1 MALSVNCG
9 GHPAYR
15 DLHAPFI
22 FWPADSGRD
31 PIYMSRRVRRSWR
44 RWLWR
49 IPAVLLGAPIL
60 LIVCLRWV
68 DPVASAFMLQRQLG
82 LWSEGSWHWVRYDW
96 VDWEY
101 LAPALPLAAVAAED
115 QRFPQHW
122 GFDFQAI
129 AEAWE
134 DNADGRRVRG
144 ASTISQQ
151 VAKNLFL
158 WSGRSWVR
166 KGLEAYLTILIEA
179 LWPKRRILEVYLNV
193 AQFGPE
199 VFGVGAASA
208 RYFDKVPLRVTR
220 HEAALLM
227 AVLPNPVRYR
237 IERPTAYVSGRAAR
251 IQTFMRQLGSD
262 YLNEL

>member
-1 MALSVNCG
+1 
-9 GHPAYR
+9 
-15 DLHAPFI
+15 
-22 FWPADSGRD
+22 
-31 PIYMSRRVRRSWR
+31 MSRRSPRRSWR

-60 LIVCLRWV
+60 LIVSLRWV
-68 DPVASAFMLQRQLG
+68 DPVASAFMLQRQLE

-158 WSGRSWVR
+158 WSGRSWMR
-166 KGLEAYLTILIEA
+166 KGLEAYLTVLIET

-193 AQFGPE
+193 AQFGPD

-208 RYFDKVPLRVTR
+208 RYFDKVPLQVTP
-220 HEAALLM
+220 HEAALLV

-237 IERPTAYVSGRAAR
+237 IERPTAYVQGRAAR
-251 IQTFMRQLGSD
+251 IRTFMRQLGSD
-262 YLNEL
+262 YLNDL